1 LGSSNFESENL
12 SWDQSDRSGAPVR
25 PVNPHFAQ
33 FTADLGVGASTRR
46 RAGEVRRRLNG
57 VTTSRAKPHFAS
69 SSSASSR
76 PREAS
81 RRSRAA
87 ARRGSSR
94 RPSRR
99 RSSGPSHP
107 EAHPPHPAPPQ
118 PHHEPNFALYWTESR
133 PPARRPTL
141 WAELLHHFRAHGGRS
156 TLLNPPSLSFAAALS
171 LASVLGR
178 APLARAV

>member
-1 LGSSNFESENL
+1 MGSSNFESEIS
-12 SWDQSDRSGAPVR
+12 SWDRSDRFGAPVR
-25 PVNPHFAQ
+25 PVNPCFAQ

-46 RAGEVRRRLNG
+46 RAGEAPHRLSG
-57 VTTSRAKPHFAS
+57 AATSPAKPRFVS
-69 SSSASSR
+69 PSPFSR

-87 ARRGSSR
+87 ARLRSSR

-118 PHHEPNFALYWTESR
+118 PHHGPDFALYWTESKPPPSTTQTLPPELR
-133 PPARRPTL
+133 PSRRRPFSAL
-141 WAELLHHFRAHGGRS
+141 PRLESRS
-156 TLLNPPSLSFAAALS
+156 Q
-171 LASVLGR
+171 
-178 APLARAV
+178 